1 MSGIFGKLTAF
12 FATDTQSS
20 EAVIDPVAVAVAA
33 LMVRLAR
40 ADGSFDDMERAN
52 IQASLT
58 ARFGDGESI
67 LAAGEA
73 AEAAALD
80 HHQFTKVL
88 KDTYAPE
95 ERGALLEELWSVVLA
110 DDARDMHEDALMRQF
125 SALLY
130 VPEREV
136 AEARQ
141 RAMANKSNGD

>member
-1 MSGIFGKLTAF
+1 MSGLFKKLTAF
-12 FATDTQSS
+12 FETDAPSGG
-20 EAVIDPVAVAVAA
+20 EAIDPVAVAVAA

-40 ADGSFDDMERAN
+40 ADGTFDDAERAST
-52 IQASLT
+52 QGALD
-58 ARFGDGESI
+58 ARFGDGAAVM
-67 LAAGEA
+67 AAGET

-80 HHQFTKVL
+80 HHQFTKRL
-88 KDTYAPE
+88 KAAYPPE

-110 DDARDMHEDALMRQF
+110 DDDRDMHEDALMRQF

-141 RAMANKSNGD
+141 RAMAAKAVDG